1 MAARARFLSIC
12 ALSLS
17 LSLLGGG
24 CGGAG
29 EAAGANASAPEAGMF
44 DARADELEEK
54 ANVMIAAA
62 ARAVD
67 NAAPPSDNG
76 SDPAAEEGD

>member
-1 MAARARFLSIC
+1 MAARARFLPIC
-12 ALSLS
+12 ALS

-76 SDPAAEEGD
+76 SDPAAEGGD